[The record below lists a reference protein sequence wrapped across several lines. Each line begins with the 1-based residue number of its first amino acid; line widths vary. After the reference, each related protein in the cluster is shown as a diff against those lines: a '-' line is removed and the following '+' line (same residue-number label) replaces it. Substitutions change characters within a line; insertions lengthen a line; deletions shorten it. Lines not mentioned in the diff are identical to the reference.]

1 MGTVC
6 SLSLS
11 KVKENKI
18 NTQNMPEKLNIN
30 QVSSL
35 LNRSTKSIRNYLKA
49 GHIKAEKV
57 NSKHGLEYIFD
68 LNEVRRFAQDY
79 LKLALTDQ
87 NFKSVQKKK
96 GTSKVASKALSKE
109 TVSANDFAAKLIQLE
124 AEKRKMIEDYAEYK
138 SQLAFKMGQMEA
150 KLKLLD
156 SAKEEKE
163 RLAKQLV
170 EREAAIQNLEKMRA
184 FYEQRP
190 WFLFWKTYKLAEN
203 EQVKVSK

>member
-1 MGTVC
+1 
-6 SLSLS
+6 
-11 KVKENKI
+11 
-18 NTQNMPEKLNIN
+18 MPEKLNIN

-49 GHIKAEKV
+49 GAIKAEKV

-68 LNEVRRFAQDY
+68 LAEVRRFAQHY

-87 NFKSVQKKK
+87 NLKSVKKQK
-96 GTSKVASKALSKE
+96 TSKKTSKALSKQDLSVGNF
-109 TVSANDFAAKLIQLE
+109 TAKLLQLE
-124 AEKRKMIEDYAEYK
+124 AEKRKLIEDYSEYK
-138 SQLAFKMGQMEA
+138 AQLAFKMGQMEA

-163 RLAKQLV
+163 LLSKRLA
-170 EREAAIQNLEKMRA
+170 ERESAIQNLEKMRA

-190 WFLFWKTYKLAEN
+190 WFLFWKNYKFSEAEKVN
-203 EQVKVSK
+203 VSK